1 MTNSRKSVELH
12 SSQLTAHSSQPRLVF
27 INYANEQY
35 KYQQKF
41 ALWAAKKYG
50 GFTEVKAY
58 GPDSLDDKF
67 RTTHKELLSIKRGNG
82 LWIWKP
88 YIILNALDDCKD
100 GDYVFYCDSGACFFS
115 SVMPLISS
123 MGDSDV
129 WVSNISLIEEQW
141 TKPQVFDELGITD
154 EGIKCSGQVQSGF
167 VLVRKSEK
175 SVAFVRE
182 WLSLCVRPELIKP
195 LEPGEYKGEC
205 LEHREDQSMLSVL
218 SKMRGIKAH
227 KNPSIMPTYNYE
239 PVIIPKIKLFIKK
252 LIGWKIP
259 PKTPKGPPPPWVYAK
274 RVQQVYDDTYSPCI
288 YLHRIRRAKS
298 VISVA
303 YQIMRGMGFKAA
315 VKRFL

>member
-1 MTNSRKSVELH
+1 
-12 SSQLTAHSSQPRLVF
+12 
-27 INYANEQY
+27 
-35 KYQQKF
+35 
-41 ALWAAKKYG
+41 
-50 GFTEVKAY
+50 
-58 GPDSLDDKF
+58 
-67 RTTHKELLSIKRGNG
+67 
-82 LWIWKP
+82 
-88 YIILNALDDCKD
+88 
-100 GDYVFYCDSGACFFS
+100 
-115 SVMPLISS
+115 

-227 KNPSIMPTYNYE
+227 KNPSIMPTYY
-239 PVIIPKIKLFIKK
+239 PVFVPKLKLFIKK
-252 LIGWKIP
+252 LIGWRMP
-259 PKTPKGPPPPWVYAK
+259 PKRPQIPWNKAK
-274 RVQQVYDDTYSPCI
+274 IAQQVYDDTYSPCI